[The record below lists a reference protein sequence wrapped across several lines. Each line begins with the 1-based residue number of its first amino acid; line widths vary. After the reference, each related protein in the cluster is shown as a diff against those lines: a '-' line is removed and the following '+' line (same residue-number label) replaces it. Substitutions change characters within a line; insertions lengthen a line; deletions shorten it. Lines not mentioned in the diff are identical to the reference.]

1 MSDIN
6 RTTQPEK
13 IEETI
18 VKLIEIS
25 QGLKIIQ
32 KKQELKQRIYESDVR
47 HRKKTRSSGWCS
59 WTSC

>member
-6 RTTQPEK
+6 RTAHIDK

-18 VKLIEIS
+18 VKLIDIS

-32 KKQELKQRIYESDVR
+32 KKQELKQGTHESNVG
-47 HRKKTRSSGWCS
+47 HRKKTRPFR
-59 WTSC
+59 

>member
-1 MSDIN
+1 MMSDIN
-6 RTTQPEK
+6 RTTRPEK

-47 HRKKTRSSGWCS
+47 HRKKTRSSG
-59 WTSC
+59 

>member
-6 RTTQPEK
+6 TNSNDK
-13 IEETI
+13 IEDTI

-25 QGLKIIQ
+25 QGLKIIK

-47 HRKKTRSSGWCS
+47 HRKKTRSSG
-59 WTSC
+59 